1 MFSNQIEINEKP
13 ATGGNL
19 GNPQLFDM
27 KQHIS
32 KQLMGLKRKSQGK
45 FLNILNQ
52 MTTHNTKIYTVQLK
66 QFLAVNS

>member
-32 KQLMGLKRKSQGK
+32 KQLMG
-45 FLNILNQ
+45 
-52 MTTHNTKIYTVQLK
+52 
-66 QFLAVNS
+66 